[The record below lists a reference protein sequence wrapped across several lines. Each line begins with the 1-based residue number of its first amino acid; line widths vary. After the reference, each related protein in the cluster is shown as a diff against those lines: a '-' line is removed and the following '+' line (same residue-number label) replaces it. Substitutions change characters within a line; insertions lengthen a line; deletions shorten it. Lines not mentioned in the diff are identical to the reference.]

1 MPGAAHLRHRALFVA
16 DATAEIAQLE
26 QLLNSATK
34 SVATDGLRT
43 DFDLEQARKRLNEL
57 RLQQSGATGRKRPPF
72 VAIRLGGAW

>member
-1 MPGAAHLRHRALFVA
+1 MAE

-57 RLQQSGATGRKRPPF
+57 RLRQAGQTGRTRP
-72 VAIRLGGAW
+72 AIVGLRLGGAW